1 MSGEAFSVHIM
12 FNNFTDIREALANYR
27 WFHDTVDILL
37 VYYLLYRILLIIKG
51 TRAFQMLLG
60 IGLLVLALVASQ
72 TLEFYTLDWLI
83 HSFWSQIVIASVV
96 LFQPEIRRALAQM
109 GERRFFRSLSPV
121 ESSKFIEEI
130 VKASVS
136 MANKRIGALLVLERE
151 TELSTIVEMGTTLD
165 AKVSKEILTSIF
177 LPYSPIHDGATII
190 RNGRIGAAGCF
201 LPLTLSANIAKTL
214 GTRHRAAVGLTEETD
229 AVVVVVSEE
238 TGEISL
244 VMNGVIESNL
254 DAPKLRK
261 RLSELFVR
269 QQQGKA

>member
-1 MSGEAFSVHIM
+1 MFS
-12 FNNFTDIREALANYR
+12 FLSDIREALQHYR
-27 WFHDTVDILL
+27 WFQDTVDIVL
-37 VYYLLYRILLIIKG
+37 VYYIFYRLLLIIKG

-60 IGLLVLALVASQ
+60 IGLIVLALIASQ
-72 TLEFYTLDWLI
+72 ALEFYTLDWLI
-83 HSFWSQIVIASVV
+83 HSFWSQIVIAAVI
-96 LFQPEIRRALAQM
+96 LFQPEIRRTLAQM

-151 TELSTIVEMGTTLD
+151 TDLTTIVEMGTSLD
-165 AKVSKEILTSIF
+165 AKVSKELLTSIF
-177 LPYSPIHDGATII
+177 LPYSPIHDGAAII
-190 RNGRIGAAGCF
+190 RNGRLIAAGCF
-201 LPLTLSANIAKTL
+201 LPLTLSTTIAKTL

-238 TGEISL
+238 TGEISV

-254 DAPKLRK
+254 DAPALRK
-261 RLSELFVR
+261 LVSDLFVR
-269 QQQGKA
+269 QKQERRS